1 MEFKDFLNNLD
12 DPLKFYLQ
20 YSLKKKLGIAL
31 DDLKEEEA
39 MQLLTAA
46 VGSHIAEVLYEM
58 YLEVK
63 EGRKKPIVISA

>member
-1 MEFKDFLNNLD
+1 MKFKDFLNNLD

-20 YSLKKKLGIAL
+20 YSLKKLGIAL
-31 DDLKEEEA
+31 DDLKEEEV

-63 EGRKKPIVISA
+63 EGKKKLIVISA

>member
-1 MEFKDFLNNLD
+1 MKFRDFLNNLD

-20 YSLKKKLGIAL
+20 YSLKKLGIAL
-31 DDLKEEEA
+31 DDLKEEEV

-63 EGRKKPIVISA
+63 EERKKLIAISA

>member
-1 MEFKDFLNNLD
+1 MKFKDFLNNLD

-20 YSLKKKLGIAL
+20 YSLKKLGIAL
-31 DDLKEEEA
+31 DDLKEEA

-63 EGRKKPIVISA
+63 KKERSSSP